1 VGELICV
8 GSVSTTTPNV
18 FEDDDNPHPAL
29 LWADALNL
37 MRSSYS
43 IEYGAVQNADIGISQ

>member
-1 VGELICV
+1 MLVNATQFTSIYVSSVEMPLVGELICV

-29 LWADALNL
+29 L
-37 MRSSYS
+37 
-43 IEYGAVQNADIGISQ
+43 